1 MFIYS
6 ESIVTDCEVPVPHFA
21 INSEMIAFHSGFIIY
36 CVGAG
41 EEKN

>member
-21 INSEMIAFHSGFIIY
+21 INSEMIAFHRGFIIY